1 MADPIVFPGE
11 NDSNEART
19 VIATKEPVALRTYT
33 PSQAVLRKSA
43 GVFHWTAEGRRLYDY
58 SSGVSYLFR

>member
-1 MADPIVFPGE
+1 MADPIVFPRE

-33 PSQAVLRKSA
+33 PSQAVLRKSF
-43 GVFHWTAEGRRLYDY
+43 VVENGRPGAKRA
-58 SSGVSYLFR
+58 